1 METRRSEWEEYM
13 ESPVEKL
20 MAMDLKKYNNLITSG
35 RWCTKDP
42 KDAQI
47 LTPVVLDQKLVD
59 DSKKTSEKSN
69 REPTKGESYYIRDI
83 PP

>member
-1 METRRSEWEEYM
+1 
-13 ESPVEKL
+13 
-20 MAMDLKKYNNLITSG
+20 MDLKKYNNLITSG

-59 DSKKTSEKSN
+59 DSKKTSDKSN
-69 REPTKGESYYIRDI
+69 RESTKLEPAYIRDL
-83 PP
+83 PPLIMEETKGGVGHNTNNGK